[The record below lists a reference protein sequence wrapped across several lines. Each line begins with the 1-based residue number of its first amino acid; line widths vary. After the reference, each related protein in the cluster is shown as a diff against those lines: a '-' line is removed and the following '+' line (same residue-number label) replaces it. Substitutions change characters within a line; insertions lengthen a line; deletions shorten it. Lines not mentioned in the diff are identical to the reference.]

1 MLQRRQSLY
10 LFLVFILSI
19 VLFTGS
25 LASVSAGDAVYFLK
39 HSGVF
44 DLSGERQDVA
54 TWPLTMMN
62 SISVLLSFLTIFSYM
77 KRPRQMRM
85 TLFLMFFNLGLVAVV
100 AYYVAYIMHNYNG
113 EQFLFEWRI
122 VIPPIMLV
130 LLILAFRG
138 IRKDE
143 LMVRAA
149 ERIR

>member
-10 LFLVFILSI
+10 LFLVFILSV
-19 VLFTGS
+19 VLFTGP
-25 LASVSAGDAVYFLK
+25 LASVSSGDAVFFLK

-44 DLSGERQDVA
+44 DLAGERQDVA
-54 TWPLTMMN
+54 TWPLTMMI
-62 SISVLLSFLTIFSYM
+62 SISTLLSFLTIFSYL

-100 AYYVAYIMHNYNG
+100 AYYVAYVMHNYNG

-122 VIPPIMLV
+122 VIPPIMLI
-130 LLILAFRG
+130 LLVLAFRG

-149 ERIR
+149 DRIR

>member
-19 VLFTGS
+19 VLFTGP
-25 LASVSAGDAVYFLK
+25 LASVSSGDAVYFLK
-39 HSGVF
+39 HSGVT
-44 DLSGERQDVA
+44 DLSGERLEMS
-54 TWPLTMMN
+54 TWPLTVMI
-62 SISVLLSFLTIFSYM
+62 SISTLLSLLAIFSYL

-85 TLFLMFFNLGLVAVV
+85 TLFLMFFNLGIVGIV
-100 AYYVAYIMHNYNG
+100 AYYVAYIMHNYHG

-122 VIPPIMLV
+122 VIPPVMLV
-130 LLILAFRG
+130 LLIMAFRG

-149 ERIR
+149 DRIR

>member
-19 VLFTGS
+19 VLYTGP
-25 LASVSAGDAVYFLK
+25 LASVSSDDAVYFLK

-44 DLSGERQDVA
+44 DLSGDRQDVA
-54 TWPLTMMN
+54 TWPITMMI
-62 SISVLLSFLTIFSYM
+62 SISTLLSFLTIFSYL

-100 AYYVAYIMHNYNG
+100 AYYVAYVMHNYNG

-122 VIPPIMLV
+122 VIPPVMLV
-130 LLILAFRG
+130 LLIFAFRG

-149 ERIR
+149 DRIR

>member
-1 MLQRRQSLY
+1 MQRRQSVY

-19 VLFTGS
+19 ILFTGP
-25 LASVSAGDAVYFLK
+25 LASVSSGDAIYFLK
-39 HSGVF
+39 HSGVTE
-44 DLSGERQDVA
+44 LSGERLNVS
-54 TWPLTMMN
+54 TWPLTAMI
-62 SISVLLSFLTIFSYM
+62 SISTLLSFLTIFSYL

-100 AYYVAYIMHNYNG
+100 AYYVAYVMHNYNG

-122 VIPPIMLV
+122 VIPPVMLV

-143 LMVRAA
+143 LLVRAA
-149 ERIR
+149 DRIR